1 MDNKK
6 NKFIIKNDITSS
18 PGYWLMP
25 NNNYENIPEK
35 SRITKKEKIT
45 KGFDFNYNTLSMNTP
60 SMNTPGRGF
69 GNLNISNEI
78 RNGDS
83 SRQDTKEYRES
94 REMMQMFDHQF
105 SYLDRNFQDPN
116 HIVMPIPRGGESTR
130 SQNQLNI
137 DTMRDSRLKNTN
149 TKKIDFNY

>member
-6 NKFIIKNDITSS
+6 NKFVIKKDVTNS

-25 NNNYENIPEK
+25 DNNMENIP
-35 SRITKKEKIT
+35 TKPILTKIN
-45 KGFDFNYNTLSMNTP
+45 KPQLKKDFNFNYTL
-60 SMNTPGRGF
+60 NTPGRGF

-83 SRQDTKEYRES
+83 SRYDTKEFREKRES
-94 REMMQMFDHQF
+94 EQMFEHQF
-105 SYLDRNFQDPN
+105 SFLDRNFQDPS
-116 HIVMPIPRGGESTR
+116 HIVMPIPRGGSSTR

-137 DTMRDSRLKNTN
+137 DTMRDSRIENNMPKQTS
-149 TKKIDFNY
+149 KKIDFTY